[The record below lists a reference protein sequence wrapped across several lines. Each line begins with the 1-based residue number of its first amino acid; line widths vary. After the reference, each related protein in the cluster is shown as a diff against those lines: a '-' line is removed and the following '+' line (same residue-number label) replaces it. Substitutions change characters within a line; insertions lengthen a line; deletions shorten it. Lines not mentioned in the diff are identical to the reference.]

1 MSHHLRLEEIKLTLA
16 DNESILADKIA
27 KILSISK
34 EGIISYK
41 IVKKSID
48 SRDKQNILFIYSV
61 DVDLLDKNVNILKP
75 NPVKHRAKWVE
86 EFVYEIKQVPENT
99 ERKRP
104 VVVGTGP
111 AGLFAGLSLA
121 KAGLRPIIIERG
133 RDVES
138 RIRDVETFMKTGKLD
153 TSSNIQFGEGGAGTF
168 SDGKLYTMINDP
180 RSKYVFEELQKRF
193 STPRKL
199 MLEQINSVFS

>member
-1 MSHHLRLEEIKLTLA
+1 MPHSLRLEEIKLTLA
-16 DNESILADKIA
+16 DDESVLADKIQ
-27 KILSISK
+27 KIIEVPK

-48 SRDKQNILFIYSV
+48 SREKQNILFIYSV
-61 DVDLLDKNVNILKP
+61 DVDLKDRNVNLLKP
-75 NPVKHRAKWVE
+75 NPAKHHAKWVD
-86 EFVYEIKQVPENT
+86 EFIYEIKAVPENK
-99 ERKRP
+99 ERKCP
-104 VVVGTGP
+104 IIVGTGP

-121 KAGLRPIIIERG
+121 RAGLRPIIIERG

-180 RSKYVFEELQKRF
+180 RSKYVFEELV
-193 STPRKL
+193 
-199 MLEQINSVFS
+199 EA